1 MIKQIIEGRKQ
12 RYLLNRCTY
21 KYTYA
26 QTFIAKEILMTIRVL
41 GSRTGHM
48 LIASI
53 HNYFLSLTILYSL
66 CLQHRHLSLSAFF
79 TWLNVTKSHFCMV
92 WASLRIFGLSC
103 SFALTLIIENS
114 SIKRNPK
121 GSPSFQKYPFLSP
134 L

>member
-26 QTFIAKEILMTIRVL
+26 QTFITKEILMTIRVL
-41 GSRTGHM
+41 GSRTGHR

-66 CLQHRHLSLSAFF
+66 SSAGI
-79 TWLNVTKSHFCMV
+79 SACQ
-92 WASLRIFGLSC
+92 R
-103 SFALTLIIENS
+103 
-114 SIKRNPK
+114 
-121 GSPSFQKYPFLSP
+121 FLP
-134 L
+134 G